1 MSLSFSFGL
10 RMALAALVMLFIVP
24 ASQAQRRSGSA
35 S

>member
-1 MSLSFSFGL
+1 MRLSFSFGL

-24 ASQAQRRSGSA
+24 ASQRSSRSGSA